1 MESGRP
7 TLRAS
12 HCLPAE
18 TNNILLLIKKILLVV
33 VSGLGRGHLGDE
45 LRKPLLARFHQ
56 ICFHVPVIGS
66 PRQGSLHAAAP
77 SSLSSCLGV
86 DDAPLSSLLERS
98 HSSGGTFVSL
108 VTRGA
113 WQCRRHVVNMMSKGC
128 QNVVKRLSTC
138 CQKVVKM
145 LSKGCQKAV
154 KMLSKGY
161 QNVVKRLSK
170 CCHPSRVP
178 WVHALLLT
186 WHPARP
192 HGFWLALLLARRP
205 GQTHERSP

>member
-1 MESGRP
+1 MESSRP

-98 HSSGGTFVSL
+98 HSSSGTFVSL

-128 QNVVKRLSTC
+128 QNVVKRLSKGCQNVVQRLSKC
-138 CQKVVKM
+138 CQK
-145 LSKGCQKAV
+145 
-154 KMLSKGY
+154 
-161 QNVVKRLSK
+161 VVKRLSK